1 MDTVSEARAKRREAA
16 ARTGREYLE
25 AVGVLPQDEEATGEE
40 ALDGAEDR
48 VKPTVVECVMEP
60 EVSHA
65 RPLRGR

>member
-40 ALDGAEDR
+40 ALDGTPPAL
-48 VKPTVVECVMEP
+48 P
-60 EVSHA
+60 
-65 RPLRGR
+65 PLRLSY